1 MNTHPSRIVCL
12 SSEASETLCLLGEGE
27 RIVGFSGPTA
37 RLPVEQHSKPRVSV
51 QASSCIERVCELE
64 PDLVLGLGEQ
74 HSDVLGGLAQ
84 RGIAVHLFN
93 QRTVRGILNMIR
105 VIGGLVG
112 RDDAAAH
119 LAATLEWR
127 VEAIRARSASER
139 RPRIY
144 FEEWDEPSITAS
156 TWVAEL
162 IAIAGGENCF
172 PELAHQRRPEARV
185 IHDTDEVI
193 RRSPDIIV
201 AAWNGKPFR
210 REDVLDRDGWFEIPA
225 LMNGELHEIPS
236 SSILQPGPAALTDG
250 LDALQRIVESWRA
263 HRSRIFQTAFPSRF
277 EPVAGQ
283 ERVA

>member
-12 SSEASETLCLLGEGE
+12 STEASETLCLLGEGE
-27 RIVGFSGPTA
+27 RIVGFSGPAA
-37 RLPVEQHSKPRVSV
+37 RLPVEQHAKPRVSI
-51 QASSCIERVCELE
+51 QASSCIDRVCELE
-64 PDLVLGLGEQ
+64 PDLVLGLGEL
-74 HSDVLGGLAQ
+74 HSDVLAGLAQ
-84 RGIAVHLFN
+84 RGVAVHLFN

-127 VEAIRARSASER
+127 VEAIRARSANER

-144 FEEWDEPSITAS
+144 FEEWDEPAITAS

-162 IAIAGGENCF
+162 ISIAGGENCF

-185 IHDTDEVI
+185 VHDADEVI
-193 RRSPDIIV
+193 RRAPDIII
-201 AAWNGKPFR
+201 AAWNGKAFR
-210 REDVLDRDGWFEIPA
+210 REDVLDRDGWFETPA
-225 LMNGELHEIPS
+225 LMNGELHEIRS

-250 LDALQRIVESWRA
+250 LDELYRIVENWRE
-263 HRSRIFQTAFPSRF
+263 HRSRMFQTAFPRSADPLAER
-277 EPVAGQ
+277 